1 LFPFFADNRAIMS
14 NQPDPPLSPAG
25 LRFWG
30 VFTIALGAL
39 ILLAVAGVLP
49 SKGGDAPPWV
59 VACAASVF
67 VLAGVLLVLRS
78 FMGGDMSDSEMPRG
92 TPLWLR
98 ATYYALGLGVVAAL
112 ASVGTW
118 VAFGPGERAFSV
130 SISFLGT
137 GPNNEW
143 IGRAAFGLGA
153 ILTWLFFIAAAV
165 AWWRKLIRNGATS

>member
-1 LFPFFADNRAIMS
+1 MRCASSPRPSPATFQSVTTHAKIGIAPPTLCSRFFADNCAIMS

-67 VLAGVLLVLRS
+67 VLAGILLVLRS
-78 FMGGDMSDSEMPRG
+78 
-92 TPLWLR
+92 
-98 ATYYALGLGVVAAL
+98 
-112 ASVGTW
+112 
-118 VAFGPGERAFSV
+118 
-130 SISFLGT
+130 
-137 GPNNEW
+137 
-143 IGRAAFGLGA
+143 
-153 ILTWLFFIAAAV
+153 
-165 AWWRKLIRNGATS
+165 